1 MCNGYHCDS
10 SLRDLRHCYFRS
22 IPLCFLVSSL
32 RVVSIIFH
40 SVYDTRV
47 RYKSTIWKDRRI
59 VAIYR
64 ALKRGERY
72 VVLFIFLLDQLPTVV
87 FSNARFV
94 MLMVVCIVKR
104 AGMRPTCAS
113 VKIVSFSLEFCSNL
127 VLSIIVFSV
136 FTEFQVLKNKREKL
150 DA

>member
-1 MCNGYHCDS
+1 MFTFY
-10 SLRDLRHCYFRS
+10 
-22 IPLCFLVSSL
+22 
-32 RVVSIIFH
+32 
-40 SVYDTRV
+40 
-47 RYKSTIWKDRRI
+47 
-59 VAIYR
+59 
-64 ALKRGERY
+64 
-72 VVLFIFLLDQLPTVV
+72 LDQLPTVV

-94 MLMVVCIVKR
+94 MPMFVCIVKR
-104 AGMRPTCAS
+104 AGMCPTRAS

>member
-1 MCNGYHCDS
+1 M
-10 SLRDLRHCYFRS
+10 
-22 IPLCFLVSSL
+22 
-32 RVVSIIFH
+32 
-40 SVYDTRV
+40 
-47 RYKSTIWKDRRI
+47 
-59 VAIYR
+59 
-64 ALKRGERY
+64 
-72 VVLFIFLLDQLPTVV
+72 FIFLLDQLPTVV

-104 AGMRPTCAS
+104 AGMRPTRAS
-113 VKIVSFSLEFCSNL
+113 VCSNL